1 MSMKPTLVSL
11 FAGGGGLCLG
21 LEKAGFQTVLATDVW
36 KPAAETFAINRPS
49 VPFLCQD
56 IRRIQKAELL
66 ALTGNRQIDL
76 VAGGPPCQ
84 GFTTIGDQISGDVR
98 NEFFRAFFTV
108 VKWLRPKCVLIE
120 NVAYLRSQFGGR
132 YEREI
137 LSELKSAGYTGFVT
151 TLNAAEFGVPQV
163 RARAFFF
170 GTAVEKPFCWPEP
183 THGESGGLRPYRTV
197 GDAISDLV
205 GAVNGHAPKNHL
217 TLNHSDIVIRR
228 YKLIPEGGRMPP
240 PSELPME
247 IRRKNFGNTYK
258 RLHRDRPSLTLVP
271 GNNAFPVHPT
281 LHRSLTPREAA
292 RLQTFPDS
300 FVFAGNRSVQCKLVG
315 NAVPVDLAVA
325 VGGSIRDH
333 LRSRKAL
340 QHKLVVSQV
349 EPTQADSKHGAGLT
363 AVSFFTGIG
372 GLTLGFVNAG
382 FKILS
387 SYDLK
392 SSVAKN
398 MALNFP
404 SIPHHK
410 ADISELTSHA
420 VQTQINNTPIDVVF
434 GGSPCQGFSIFG
446 RRRFVN
452 TEDHRADQDKR
463 NELAI
468 HFVKVVTNLRPRV
481 FMMENVKGIL
491 STQRGMSTYVAVIE
505 QLLRKAGYDCDW
517 RLVNCADFG
526 VPQRRERFVLVAWA
540 KNLEF
545 RWPDQKY
552 FAEPKSWQRPHVTV
566 ADVITDLMDP
576 DTISLEFSHAPMDH
590 KPLVVQR
597 YKLIPEGGKL
607 PESALS
613 PELQKGYRTEK
624 VRNYSHVY
632 KRLSMD
638 APATTM
644 VPGHNAFP
652 IHPRLHRALTV
663 REAARIQTFPDS
675 MRFVGT
681 RQQQCTLVGNAVPP
695 LLATVFAQ
703 AISKCLEGVYSDPG
717 HKRDIYDLKASGN
730 I

>member
-1 MSMKPTLVSL
+1 MKRTLVSL

-21 LEKAGFQTVLATDVW
+21 LEKAGFRTVLATDVW
-36 KPAAETFAINRPS
+36 TAAANTFALNRPN
-49 VPFLCQD
+49 VPFLCKD
-56 IRRIQKAELL
+56 IRRIEKAELL
-66 ALTGNRQIDL
+66 ALTGEQEIDL

-98 NEFFRAFFTV
+98 NEFFRAYFTI

-132 YEREI
+132 YEQEI
-137 LSELKSAGYTGFVT
+137 LVELRKAGYSGHVT
-151 TLNAAEFGVPQV
+151 TLNAADFGVPQL

-170 GTAVEKPFCWPEP
+170 GTSLEQPFSWPTP
-183 THGESGGLRPYRTV
+183 THGDGFGRLPFRTV
-197 GDAISDLV
+197 GEAISDLFT
-205 GAVNGHAPKNHL
+205 AVNGHAPKNHVS
-217 TLNHSDIVIRR
+217 LNHSEIVIQR

-240 PSELPME
+240 PSELPVE

-258 RLHRDRPSLTLVP
+258 RLHRNRPSLTLVP

-292 RLQTFPDS
+292 RIQTFPDS

-315 NAVPVDLAVA
+315 NAVPVNLALAV
-325 VGGSIRDH
+325 GQSISCH
-333 LRSRKAL
+333 LVSRKVPRGNSVLPDLLPPQAER
-340 QHKLVVSQV
+340 KTK
-349 EPTQADSKHGAGLT
+349 PTFS
-363 AVSFFTGIG
+363 AVSLFTGIG
-372 GLTLGFVNAG
+372 GMTLGFVNTG
-382 FKILS
+382 FEIIS

-404 SIPHHK
+404 TIPHHK
-410 ADISELTSHA
+410 ADIATLTASA
-420 VQTQINNTPIDVVF
+420 VRGHVSDRSIDVIF

-452 TEDHRADQDKR
+452 TQNHQADEDER
-463 NELAI
+463 NELALR
-468 HFVKVVTNLRPRV
+468 FVKLAIALRPKV

-491 STQRGMSTYVAVIE
+491 STQRGTSTYIAVIE
-505 QLLRKAGYDCDW
+505 KLFSKAGYHCEW
-517 RLVNCADFG
+517 KLINCADFG
-526 VPQRRERFVLVAWA
+526 VPQRRERFVLIAWA
-540 KNLEF
+540 ENLEF
-545 RWPDQKY
+545 RWPEQKY
-552 FAEPKSWQRPHVTV
+552 FKEPKSWQRSYVTV
-566 ADVITDLMDP
+566 GDVITDLMDA
-576 DTISLEFSHAPMDH
+576 DTVSLEFSHAPMAH
-590 KPLVVQR
+590 KPLVVER

-607 PESALS
+607 PENALS
-613 PELQKGYRTEK
+613 ATLQAGYRTEK

-632 KRLSMD
+632 KRLAMD

-652 IHPRLHRALTV
+652 VHPRLHRTLTV
-663 REAARIQTFPDS
+663 REAARIQTFPDC

-703 AISKCLEGVYSDPG
+703 AISKCLNGVYSDLG
-717 HKRDIYDLKASGN
+717 YKRDIYDLKAAQSA
-730 I
+730 

>member
-1 MSMKPTLVSL
+1 MKYTLVSL

-21 LEKAGFQTVLATDVW
+21 LERAGFQTVLATDVW
-36 KPAAETFAINRPS
+36 KAAADTFALNRPK
-49 VPFLCQD
+49 VPFLCKD
-56 IRRIQKAELL
+56 IRRIEKAELL
-66 ALTGNRQIDL
+66 ALTEGQQIDL

-137 LSELKSAGYTGFVT
+137 LAELRQAGYTGHVT

-163 RARAFFF
+163 RPRAFFF
-170 GTAVEKPFCWPEP
+170 GTSLEQVFSWPAP
-183 THGESGGLRPYRTV
+183 THGDGPGLLPICTV
-197 GDAISDLV
+197 GDSISDLV
-205 GAVNGHAPKNHL
+205 TAVNGHAPKNHIP
-217 TLNHSDIVIRR
+217 LNHGDIVIER

-240 PSELPME
+240 PSELPAK

-258 RLHRDRPSLTLVP
+258 RLHRNRPSLTLVP
-271 GNNAFPVHPT
+271 GNNAFPVHPI

-292 RLQTFPDS
+292 RIQTFPDS
-300 FVFAGNRSVQCKLVG
+300 FIFPGNRSVQCKLVG
-315 NAVPVDLAVA
+315 NAVPLDLAAA
-325 VGGSIRDH
+325 VGQSIRRH
-333 LRSRKAL
+333 LASRKTSRCDSVVANAL
-340 QHKLVVSQV
+340 
-349 EPTQADSKHGAGLT
+349 PSKIDLKPQSAFS
-363 AVSFFTGIG
+363 AVSLFTGIG
-372 GLTLGFVNAG
+372 GMTLGFVNAG
-382 FKILS
+382 FQLLS

-404 SIPHHK
+404 TIPHYK
-410 ADISELTSHA
+410 VDISTLTANAVRSH
-420 VQTQINNTPIDVVF
+420 VSNKPIDVIF

-452 TEDHRADQDKR
+452 TQNHQADKDER
-463 NELAI
+463 NELAL
-468 HFVKVVTNLRPRV
+468 HFVKLAIALRPKV

-491 STQRGMSTYVAVIE
+491 STQRGTSNYVAVIE
-505 QLLRKAGYDCDW
+505 KMFNKVGYRSEW
-517 RLVNCADFG
+517 RLINCADFG
-526 VPQRRERFVLVAWA
+526 VPQRRERFVLIAWN

-545 RWPDQKY
+545 RWPEQKY
-552 FAEPKSWQRPHVTV
+552 FKEPKSWQRPYVTV
-566 ADVITDLMDP
+566 GDVITDLMDA
-576 DTISLEFSHAPMDH
+576 DTVSLEFSHAPMDH
-590 KPLVVQR
+590 KPLVVER

-607 PESALS
+607 PENAL
-613 PELQKGYRTEK
+613 PPKLQAGYRTEK

-652 IHPRLHRALTV
+652 IHPILHRALTV
-663 REAARIQTFPDS
+663 REAARIQTFPDR
-675 MRFVGT
+675 MRFIGT

-703 AISKCLEGVYSDPG
+703 AISKCLDGVYSDLG
-717 HKRDIYDLKASGN
+717 YKRDIYDLKTIQKA
-730 I
+730 